1 MLFKNA
7 YTIMP
12 SCRQSKWPKVQ
23 PLLALYMT
31 DPRQLVETIE
41 CSNDVD
47 ASSLLSRSISLT
59 PRSSVSVRHMFASL
73 TSKCAM
79 LKLSCSSWMASHT
92 SFTNLLVFSFAC
104 LGFNGGFRR
113 GYWKKEM
120 RALTTFLTHQGISSC
135 WVWGYTRVDGGA
147 YSPR

>member
-12 SCRQSKWPKVQ
+12 SCRQSNWPKVQ

-31 DPRQLVETIE
+31 DPQQLVETIE

-59 PRSSVSVRHMFASL
+59 CLDV
-73 TSKCAM
+73 TS
-79 LKLSCSSWMASHT
+79 
-92 SFTNLLVFSFAC
+92 C
-104 LGFNGGFRR
+104 LMEN
-113 GYWKKEM
+113 
-120 RALTTFLTHQGISSC
+120 
-135 WVWGYTRVDGGA
+135 
-147 YSPR
+147 